1 MSYKYIY
8 DPIALIEY
16 KEAINWYNN
25 GSERAAEN
33 FVLEVTKKIDM
44 ICKHPL
50 RCRNEYKN
58 FRETV
63 LKKYPY
69 SIVYFID
76 DDTKTI
82 IITSVYH
89 QKRNPKMKYEKV

>member
-16 KEAINWYNN
+16 KDAIRWYRS
-25 GSERAAEN
+25 GSENVAQK
-33 FVLEVTKKIDM
+33 FVLEVANKIEM
-44 ICKHPL
+44 ICKHPM

-69 SIVYFID
+69 CIVYFID
-76 DDTKTI
+76 EEIKTI
-82 IITSVYH
+82 VIISIYH
-89 QKRNPKMKYEKV
+89 QRRNPNRKYDK